1 MVNVLVFFYNCLM
14 LIFLFPI
21 LLGIFL
27 SGKKNRQEFLYKISE
42 RLSCWKV
49 PELDKNKKTIW
60 IHCASLGEARAVE
73 PMIPHLQEYNII
85 VSAITK
91 SAREYISKIKGISY
105 YALMPVDV
113 YPFIARQLKKIKP
126 DILVLIETEFWPSMI
141 TCANK
146 IGTKIITVNGRIS
159 KNAFP
164 YYKLTKFF
172 WKPFLNLISFIS
184 VRNEQDYER
193 FKAMIE
199 DKNKLEITGNIKYDR
214 DWTHETMEK
223 ESLFFTEQD
232 RIFTAGSTREGEEK
246 KIINVYK
253 EVIKKYKNLKLIIAP
268 RHISRVKDVISL
280 LEKNNLKFVL
290 FSQLSSG
297 TEKDVVV
304 VDVFGKL
311 QAIYSISDM
320 VFVGGSLVNKGG
332 QNPIEA
338 AAYAKPVIYGKH
350 MFNFESEVK
359 ALTSNGGVEIED
371 ETELKD
377 IIEKFMYDEPFR
389 IQLGAKA
396 ARVVEQQKGAVAKNI
411 KIIKNV

>member
-105 YALMPVDV
+105 YALMPVDL
-113 YPFIARQLKKIKP
+113 YPFIAKQLKKVKP

-141 TCANK
+141 ICANK